1 MPAPE
6 ETQSSRPVLG
16 HVNLMVDTLIAN
28 ANLNDLQ
35 AIVRATLATSPPS
48 TASTFTAAARRHLAR
63 ANATA
68 TPRPG
73 TLFSRQ
79 GAQAD
84 GPWGPT
90 TELPTVLARSR
101 MLYGA
106 GMGVAAIA
114 VLTGL
119 VQDAAAIR
127 WVEDSPLEDLLA
139 TIDADITQAIQSA
152 KEEYDAGRI
161 SVETAKEV
169 CDTLRAALLDN
180 REKVRGWGGDFPF
193 ERALSGVELWKL

>member
-6 ETQSSRPVLG
+6 ETQTSRPVLG

-48 TASTFTAAARRHLAR
+48 TAGTFTAAARRHLAR

-73 TLFSRQ
+73 TLFSQ
-79 GAQAD
+79 GAQVN

-90 TELPTVLARSR
+90 AELAPVLARSR

-106 GMGVAAIA
+106 GMGVAAIT

-119 VQDAAAIR
+119 VHDAAGIR
-127 WVEDSPLEDLLA
+127 WTEDGSLEDLLA

-152 KEEYDAGRI
+152 KEEYDAGR
-161 SVETAKEV
+161 VPAEVAKEV

-180 REKVRGWGGDFPF
+180 RDKVQVWGGDFPF